1 MNRMTIGQKE
11 IIMKKSELS
20 RTIKNMVRD
29 TASGKIAWD
38 VVCQTTEFNPAELK
52 PVIEE
57 EGERYTVDECYV

>member
-1 MNRMTIGQKE
+1 
-11 IIMKKSELS
+11 MKKSELS

-52 PVIEE
+52 PVVEE